1 MLATHVSILTF
12 ACDVLLVGSL
22 SYVLITWWRAP
33 GFATWS
39 RHAGDIEA
47 LLRKAV
53 READVATKVLG
64 ERITGEKT
72 SVERLLIEVED
83 VKERLTKLLA
93 NAEAVEQVTP
103 ARTPRAGATANEN
116 STVEAKESRREAD
129 FNSSLEREVT
139 RSRVV
144 EEEEEYIPA
153 AKSATK
159 TTAPQGKKRVNI
171 YGEEITDE
179 PAPSTASQN
188 LSQARSAIQAYAK
201 AKTKSAPVAAAAPKR
216 RGLAAQIEREQYD
229 SHEVR
234 AKGLEEA
241 IADAEK
247 LIRRGAPVKS
257 VVESTQM
264 AEEDVK
270 MISRAISEALKKDMP
285 EEETEASFDPEQSE
299 LDKILEQNREAHA
312 QVLTTPGLDPR
323 LGVLNKNKSTGR
335 LSTTI

>member
-103 ARTPRAGATANEN
+103 ARAPRGAASNDN
-116 STVEAKESRREAD
+116 LNVEVTESRREAD
-129 FNSSLEREVT
+129 FNSSLER
-139 RSRVV
+139 
-144 EEEEEYIPA
+144 
-153 AKSATK
+153 
-159 TTAPQGKKRVNI
+159 
-171 YGEEITDE
+171 
-179 PAPSTASQN
+179 
-188 LSQARSAIQAYAK
+188 
-201 AKTKSAPVAAAAPKR
+201 
-216 RGLAAQIEREQYD
+216 
-229 SHEVR
+229 
-234 AKGLEEA
+234 
-241 IADAEK
+241 
-247 LIRRGAPVKS
+247 
-257 VVESTQM
+257 
-264 AEEDVK
+264 
-270 MISRAISEALKKDMP
+270 
-285 EEETEASFDPEQSE
+285 
-299 LDKILEQNREAHA
+299 
-312 QVLTTPGLDPR
+312 
-323 LGVLNKNKSTGR
+323 
-335 LSTTI
+335 